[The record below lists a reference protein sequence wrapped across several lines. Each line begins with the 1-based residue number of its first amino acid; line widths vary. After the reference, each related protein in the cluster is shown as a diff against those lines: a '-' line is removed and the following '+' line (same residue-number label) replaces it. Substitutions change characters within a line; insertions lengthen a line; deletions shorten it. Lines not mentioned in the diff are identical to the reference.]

1 MSEDLT
7 FDEFYASLNDIG
19 NSTFNLGET
28 IEEPGGVIFY
38 MRIINIR
45 ADVICSVMT
54 EWVCFRTECS
64 GP

>member
-28 IEEPGGVIFY
+28 IEEPKIVKKIL
-38 MRIINIR
+38 RSLPI
-45 ADVICSVMT
+45 
-54 EWVCFRTECS
+54 
-64 GP
+64 